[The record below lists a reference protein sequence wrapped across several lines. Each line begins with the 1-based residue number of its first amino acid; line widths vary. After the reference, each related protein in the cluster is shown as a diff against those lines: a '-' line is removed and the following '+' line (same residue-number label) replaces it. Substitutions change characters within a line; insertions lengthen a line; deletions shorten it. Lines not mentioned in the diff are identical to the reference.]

1 MEPSGDTERSEMAPA
16 AITEASGKTGSLEV
30 NVYEVVFLSL
40 RKPASPVSTREQ
52 AVESSDDDYSSSH
65 IGASATKPK
74 KHSLPVFS
82 PPLRLTVRV
91 ECCELPDP
99 LQQRSSNS
107 SQQSLPQ
114 CTNRHSL
121 NLM

>member
-16 AITEASGKTGSLEV
+16 AITETSGKTGSLEV
-30 NVYEVVFLSL
+30 NVYEVDFLSL
-40 RKPASPVSTREQ
+40 HKSASSVSTREQ

-65 IGASATKPK
+65 IFT
-74 KHSLPVFS
+74 KHSLPVFI

-99 LQQRSSNS
+99 LQQR
-107 SQQSLPQ
+107 
-114 CTNRHSL
+114 
-121 NLM
+121 